1 MWVSKLNR
9 KPAGLKESGGPRK
22 RRAGIPAIPLHPA
35 GWLWAALGSTITGN
49 ISLGLLGGSWGA
61 GTDQDTSLHFHSSLF
76 CQCDIVKLDYLMKG
90 QGSHIH
96 MLAEGDDVIYLVV
109 EFRIMLVL
117 LCHCLPGLLPGII
130 FFSLK

>member
-1 MWVSKLNR
+1 MVGQGREELGSLQFR
-9 KPAGLKESGGPRK
+9 S
-22 RRAGIPAIPLHPA
+22 IPLGGFGQRLGPPLQA
-35 GWLWAALGSTITGN
+35 TSALVYW
-49 ISLGLLGGSWGA
+49 GGSWGA